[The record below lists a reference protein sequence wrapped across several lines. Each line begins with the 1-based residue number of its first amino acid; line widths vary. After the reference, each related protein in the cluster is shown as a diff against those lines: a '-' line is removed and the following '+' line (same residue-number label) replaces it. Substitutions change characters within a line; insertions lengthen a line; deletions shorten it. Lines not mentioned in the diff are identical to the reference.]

1 MSGFNEGSTQPD
13 LPQGVVDAE
22 ASDVNATTGERID
35 PRPVVTTPAVNPT
48 PSLPTSG
55 PAGLAWWDAMK
66 YFWKRSASGGYHLA
80 PSEEYVSD
88 VLDRTDY
95 YMTTVAKEL
104 GKDDYAEFEATAKLR
119 VKVIAAEDAVDTS
132 GIEGNAARRE
142 ILNRLIIARKL
153 TGAMAVSAEH
163 RTIHELSIDNG
174 DVEKMQ
180 SDPNGFYASD
190 LEKRER
196 WGFKACRLEFI
207 AKAIADGE
215 VIPKDETEF
224 ATLLATRIG
233 RSLYDDA
240 VERGN
245 KLKRPAQQTTS
256 PEKKPSRE
264 EILAMTA

>member
-1 MSGFNEGSTQPD
+1 MSGFNEESSMPD
-13 LPQGVVDAE
+13 LPQDVVDNTNPE
-22 ASDVNATTGERID
+22 KNVTTGELID
-35 PRPVVTTPAVNPT
+35 PRPVVVTPAVNPT

-55 PAGLAWWDAMK
+55 PTGLAWWDGMK
-66 YFWKRSASGGYHLA
+66 YYWRKSASGGYHLA

-119 VKVIAAEDAVDTS
+119 AKLITAEDAVDTS

-153 TGAMAVSAEH
+153 TGASAVSAEH

-180 SDPNGFYASD
+180 NDPSGFYASD

-215 VIPKDETEF
+215 IIPKDEEQF

-245 KLKRPAQQTTS
+245 KLKRPAQQATAG
-256 PEKKPSRE
+256 KDKPSRE
-264 EILAMTA
+264 ELLALTA